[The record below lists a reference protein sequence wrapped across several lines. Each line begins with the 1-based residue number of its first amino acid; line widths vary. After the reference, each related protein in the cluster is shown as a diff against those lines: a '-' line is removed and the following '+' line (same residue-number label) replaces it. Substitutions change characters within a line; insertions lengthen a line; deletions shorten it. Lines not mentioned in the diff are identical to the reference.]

1 MNLGSDS
8 PHKPITVRAKH
19 SAMHTLKK
27 ASFLIAR
34 TLRLSLFTPSG
45 IPEALITAKK
55 EFFLHTADWWGKVS
69 PGSERFTPTFQIKH
83 LCDFGQS
90 FLRSLILCLQLSNKH
105 NTASPQH
112 TKGFPS
118 GSVVKAPAAETG
130 DTGSIPGSGR
140 SPGGEHGY
148 PLKRSCLKNP
158 MGRGIWWATFQRVA
172 KSQTQLSEYK
182 THTHLQYE
190 PWSWELSKRRTYVQI
205 SNPVSSFVSL
215 GHTVMCLQ
223 PLQVAVVLCTLL
235 CPAV

>member
-55 EFFLHTADWWGKVS
+55 EFFLHTADWWGRVS

-83 LCDFGQS
+83 LCEFGQS

-130 DTGSIPGSGR
+130 DTGSIPGSGK
-140 SPGGEHGY
+140 SPGEGNGN
-148 PLKRSCLKNP
+148 PFLGNP
-158 MGRGIWWATFQRVA
+158 MDRGAWQDIGHGFE
-172 KSQTQLSEYK
+172 KSWT
-182 THTHLQYE
+182 
-190 PWSWELSKRRTYVQI
+190 
-205 SNPVSSFVSL
+205 
-215 GHTVMCLQ
+215 
-223 PLQVAVVLCTLL
+223 
-235 CPAV
+235 